1 MLKNILYVLV
11 IGTCCQAL
19 AWTIGVSGF
28 VLNDNLEP
36 LPYATVTHPKTGS
49 WVIADEEGRFLL
61 QTAVEPYDS
70 LVFYR
75 YGYREKTL
83 VTAGAK
89 QLKISLQRDAIPMD
103 VVEVK
108 GQAIPGNTPW
118 ETVIVTETDQMNSL
132 GVFQRVPGILLKTYG
147 GRAGISNVG
156 MDGGQAEHTKIV
168 LDGIDLTS
176 PQNGQ
181 TDLSE
186 IPLVFFQQ
194 MFQSRYPSIDY
205 GSGSMDGVIHLS
217 PWFNRSFVNVATGTF
232 GYKSASAGYRLAFPN
247 TALQLIGGGFSSIE
261 DYSFS
266 LNDSTY
272 NRENNGIEQTF
283 FGGRVQFLQSR
294 KTIIK
299 TSLFLSSSD
308 RGVAGSVS
316 FPSPNANR
324 KNTLSLVN
332 ATLIRILNSG
342 HISIQVSRRANDEQY
357 SDPDFAVNSRHEVSS
372 QRLKMKWNR
381 RLLKHLESNTTLEL
395 CNEMINSSDIGNR
408 DRSLTAA
415 SVSLTYN
422 VTPGFVVRPSF
433 RRDVG
438 ESFRATTTDFNV
450 QVKIPVLGQIRGR
463 VGNGFRLP
471 TFNDMYWPAGSYSA
485 GNPDLNQEKSA
496 YFSLGMERI
505 FSKESR
511 FGLEWRERRTNNLIT
526 WNAGDDF
533 VWRPTNVAKA
543 LRKSYIIS
551 FRVPFMTQN
560 LSVSGY
566 LTGNETNDL
575 TTDKALPYVPTHT
588 GQLLLQYS
596 WATGTLD
603 IQTYYSSERN
613 YSGYDDDY
621 NPIDITLDPF
631 TNVNLGLHLAMPGW
645 NDLRLHFTFE
655 NLLDTDTSFF
665 PEYPES
671 GLRVN
676 GGISI
681 LL

>member
-1 MLKNILYVLV
+1 
-11 IGTCCQAL
+11 
-19 AWTIGVSGF
+19 
-28 VLNDNLEP
+28 
-36 LPYATVTHPKTGS
+36 
-49 WVIADEEGRFLL
+49 
-61 QTAVEPYDS
+61 
-70 LVFYR
+70 
-75 YGYREKTL
+75 
-83 VTAGAK
+83 
-89 QLKISLQRDAIPMD
+89 
-103 VVEVK
+103 
-108 GQAIPGNTPW
+108 
-118 ETVIVTETDQMNSL
+118 
-132 GVFQRVPGILLKTYG
+132 
-147 GRAGISNVG
+147 
-156 MDGGQAEHTKIV
+156 
-168 LDGIDLTS
+168 
-176 PQNGQ
+176 
-181 TDLSE
+181 
-186 IPLVFFQQ
+186 
-194 MFQSRYPSIDY
+194 
-205 GSGSMDGVIHLS
+205 
-217 PWFNRSFVNVATGTF
+217 
-232 GYKSASAGYRLAFPN
+232 
-247 TALQLIGGGFSSIE
+247 
-261 DYSFS
+261 
-266 LNDSTY
+266 
-272 NRENNGIEQTF
+272 
-283 FGGRVQFLQSR
+283 
-294 KTIIK
+294 
-299 TSLFLSSSD
+299 
-308 RGVAGSVS
+308 
-316 FPSPNANR
+316 
-324 KNTLSLVN
+324 
-332 ATLIRILNSG
+332 
-342 HISIQVSRRANDEQY
+342 
-357 SDPDFAVNSRHEVSS
+357 
-372 QRLKMKWNR
+372 
-381 RLLKHLESNTTLEL
+381 
-395 CNEMINSSDIGNR
+395 MINSSDIGKR
-408 DRSLTAA
+408 DRNLTAA
-415 SVSLTYN
+415 SVSLAYN